1 MKKFILPLILTI
13 TVLFLNGTSFAQ
25 TLRINN
31 KEVEEGQ
38 TLNLFFDDLEQGK
51 IFFSLKDNHLNKA
64 QISFD
69 KGRTWQEM
77 EREKD
82 YFIFG
87 YRPLLE
93 DRFIPE
99 FLLTYDNGSM
109 RTYTPDVVINYQK
122 KRPQQAL
129 EQVLEKMKIYYEQEN
144 IDRFIDLFSAT
155 YPDRI
160 KFKEAIQNDFYN
172 YKNIRLRYRI
182 DRRTF
187 DEDYTGAIWDVYWER
202 KYDDREGS
210 SFSDSANIAMR
221 FVKEGHQW
229 LISGLRN
236 NTIFGS
242 TLLGGADLK
251 ITSSD
256 ITGDGYTNSV
266 TVHNVGSSDAGSF
279 TVKFY
284 YSTDGG
290 QTYSLDGSAHN
301 ISSLAKNSQT
311 TVTHSMSVIPSYRLK
326 VVVDEENNVSES
338 NENNNIAYKDF

>member
-1 MKKFILPLILTI
+1 MRKNILSLILAI

-122 KRPQQAL
+122 KRPQEAL

-155 YPDRI
+155 YPDRV

-242 TLLGGADLK
+242 TLLACVDLK
-251 ITSSD
+251 ITSAD
-256 ITGDGYTNSV
+256 ISGSYVGGDYVVSAVIHNLSSTSASNFKVRFKESSSTFDDTVDV
-266 TVHNVGSSDAGSF
+266 T
-279 TVKFY
+279 
-284 YSTDGG
+284 
-290 QTYSLDGSAHN
+290 N
-301 ISSLAKNSQT
+301 ISANSQT
-311 TVTHSMSVIPSYRLK
+311 TVNYTTPSIIPPFT
-326 VVVDEENNVSES
+326 VTVTVDSTNVLNECNRSNNSATK
-338 NENNNIAYKDF
+338 NF